1 MDGNGLRLVRLLGDD
16 LILPA
21 MPILGLDSFELFAT
35 TPSFT
40 NPLGYGFCGN
50 LSLRMG

>member
-21 MPILGLDSFELFAT
+21 APILGLDGLD
-35 TPSFT
+35 FT
-40 NPLGYGFCGN
+40 NTEIQSFQEMSLGESGFFAK
-50 LSLRMG
+50 